1 MGRVRRTGPIA
12 VVIAVPAAL
21 GLGVLILAS
30 VVTDAATDHA
40 IFHAGT
46 ALVVLSIASAI
57 VLAWPAA
64 GWATRLPALGLA
76 AFAVG
81 LIAEAFGAFGFAAD
95 NATRVRPIVVL
106 HDIGLGLTAFG
117 LLAAVAGLGA
127 GSGIAAARLRG
138 PRRAAGLGLATAVTV
153 GGLFG
158 VKVLVGL

>member
-1 MGRVRRTGPIA
+1 MGRLRRTGPI
-12 VVIAVPAAL
+12 VIVIAVPAAF
-21 GLGVLILAS
+21 GLGVLVLAS
-30 VVTDAATDHA
+30 IVTEAATDHA

-46 ALVVLSIASAI
+46 ALVALSIAMAI

-64 GWATRLPALGLA
+64 GSATRLPALGLA

-81 LIAEAFGAFGFAAD
+81 LLAEAFGAFGFAAD
-95 NATRVRPIVVL
+95 NDTRVRSIVVL
-106 HDIGLGLTAFG
+106 HDIGLGLSALG

-127 GSGIAAARLRG
+127 GAAIAATRLRG

-153 GGLFG
+153 GGLFA